1 METTIITERTI
12 ASAQCP
18 APTKINSE
26 DAHLIALCLE
36 GNQSAW
42 NRFVSDFSAII
53 RHAVSWTLKH
63 HGVATDAADDIVQDI
78 FFRLIKSEYRLL
90 ENWDSSRGTLKTWL
104 AVVSRSA
111 AIDFIR
117 TDRTY
122 LYDAL
127 DDHTDIKVEMT
138 NLLDMPELPLHVLST
153 RQKSVLQCLYG
164 EELTGVEAAKQLDIH
179 PQTVR
184 SIHHTALQKLRA
196 AMFN

>member
-1 METTIITERTI
+1 MEPTIITERSIVST
-12 ASAQCP
+12 QCP
-18 APTKINSE
+18 ASTKTNSNDE
-26 DAHLIALCLE
+26 HLVALCLE
-36 GNQSAW
+36 GNQAAW
-42 NRFVSDFSAII
+42 NRFVSEFSAII
-53 RHAVSWTLKH
+53 RHAVSWTLNH
-63 HGVATDAADDIVQDI
+63 HGANADAADDIVQDI

-111 AIDFIR
+111 AIDFVR

-122 LYDAL
+122 LYDAIEEHEDL
-127 DDHTDIKVEMT
+127 KAEMT
-138 NLLDMPELPLHVLST
+138 NFLDLPELPLDVLST

-164 EELTGVEAAKQLDIH
+164 EDLSAVEAAKQLDIH

-196 AMFN
+196 AIIN

>member
-1 METTIITERTI
+1 MEPTIIIERAIDST
-12 ASAQCP
+12 QCP
-18 APTKINSE
+18 APTKINSDE
-26 DAHLIALCLE
+26 KHLVALCLE
-36 GNQSAW
+36 GNQVAW
-42 NRFVSDFSAII
+42 NRFISDFGAII
-53 RHAVSWTLKH
+53 RHAVSWTLNH
-63 HGVATDAADDIVQDI
+63 HGVATVASDDIVQDI

-90 ENWDSSRGTLKTWL
+90 EAWDSSRGTLKTWL

-122 LYDAL
+122 LYDAM
-127 DDHTDIKVEMT
+127 DEHENIKAEAAH
-138 NLLDMPELPLHVLST
+138 LLDMPELPLHVLST

-164 EELTGVEAAKQLDIH
+164 EDLTAVEAAKQLDIH

-196 AMFN
+196 AMFH